1 MPCPVG
7 QVYFRS
13 KHTCVGKRTAI
24 ARKIYHYPRHVAA
37 KAGEAAI
44 VHHRLRRARAA
55 TSAPSIPLPPIR
67 LVGTGTVSAPA
78 QNETVASGA
87 RSVLTDPMNHIGLEI
102 RQLNPPDQ
110 LHEKLAADCFDQF
123 KDVVRARWSII
134 EEPYSSIAKPF
145 LRMLVFWLMVIFACF
160 GLRAPASPLV
170 LIVIALSAISL
181 SSTMFIILDMDMPY
195 EGLFKISS
203 QTMRTA
209 LSDMLR

>member
-1 MPCPVG
+1 MTYPNV
-7 QVYFRS
+7 S
-13 KHTCVGKRTAI
+13 KMSRD
-24 ARKIYHYPRHVAA
+24 
-37 KAGEAAI
+37 
-44 VHHRLRRARAA
+44 
-55 TSAPSIPLPPIR
+55 
-67 LVGTGTVSAPA
+67 
-78 QNETVASGA
+78 GA
-87 RSVLTDPMNHIGLEI
+87 RSVLTDLMNHIGLEI

-123 KDVVRARWSII
+123 KDVVRARSSII
-134 EEPYSSIAKPF
+134 EEPYSSIARPF